1 MLKNL
6 TQTLNTEYER
16 TVFNTNTQFFYCVAS
31 KIESNKYKYLSH
43 VATNSHIL
51 AVRITTYQYYS
62 N

>member
-31 KIESNKYKYLSH
+31 RIESNKYKYLSH
-43 VATNSHIL
+43 VATNSHNSRSANYNQPVL
-51 AVRITTYQYYS
+51 Q
-62 N
+62 